1 MMGLLTPVLHKPM
14 MATLPISFRL
24 REHHCISPNEPVAH
38 GGQRQRP
45 MMDDGIANAWFPVD
59 SDFVESGNMVK
70 VIPPNRRRYKY
81 ETYKEGT
88 ANSHDESRC
97 TACLARLEIERE
109 ELIERMRFLN
119 SDPLDYSSGPHGVA
133 EARAVAQ
140 EAMGDDVSVDDVLS
154 VEMERAEAEAD
165 VGSSNSSNIQAPP
178 CNGIRDI
185 IITGEVGCFR
195 YLSCIPQL
203 TFRFIVSPKA

>member
-1 MMGLLTPVLHKPM
+1 MMGSLTPALHKPM
-14 MATLPISFRL
+14 MTTLPISFRL

-45 MMDDGIANAWFPVD
+45 MLDDGIANAWFPVD

-70 VIPPNRRRYKY
+70 VIPQNRRRYKY

-119 SDPLDYSSGPHGVA
+119 SDPLDFSSGPQEVA

-154 VEMERAEAEAD
+154 VEMERAEAEAS
-165 VGSSNSSNIQAPP
+165 VESSSSNSNSNVQAPP

-185 IITGEVGCFR
+185 IITGEVRCVR
-195 YLSCIPQL
+195 YL
-203 TFRFIVSPKA
+203 VSHI